1 MRNLVSILKTASWF
15 TILIAFIQFSPPST
29 AGAGYQILTV
39 RSVDTTEGQMTEFNL
54 ISQVSEAVT
63 KPNTPS
69 GPNIGTVGTR
79 YTYSTGGSF
88 SNLGHSVQYFFD
100 WGDGTGSG
108 WLPAEITTA
117 SKSWS
122 SAGTYFV
129 KVRARCATET
139 SAVTS
144 WSGARILML

>member
-1 MRNLVSILKTASWF
+1 MRRTISILKTAYRL
-15 TILIAFIQFSPPST
+15 TILLALVQCLPPS
-29 AGAGYQILTV
+29 ASAVGYQAIIIPNA
-39 RSVDTTEGQMTEFNL
+39 DATEGQITEFSL
-54 ISQVSEAVT
+54 MSQVSEAVT

-122 SAGTYFV
+122 SAGTYSI
-129 KVRARCATET
+129 KVRARCATDA
-139 SAVTS
+139 SAVTT
-144 WSGARILML
+144 WSGTRILML

>member
-1 MRNLVSILKTASWF
+1 MRKTISILKTAYRF
-15 TILIAFIQFSPPST
+15 TILLALVQYLPPS
-29 AGAGYQILTV
+29 AAVFYQAI
-39 RSVDTTEGQMTEFNL
+39 SIPNVDATEGQITEFNL
-54 ISQVSEAVT
+54 ISQASEVVT

-69 GPNIGTVGTR
+69 GSNIGTVGTR

-122 SAGTYFV
+122 SPGTYSV
-129 KVRARCATET
+129 KVRARCATDT